1 MDDKTAAAY
10 ILIIFK
16 CALRVRMKFLK
27 HRKFAR
33 VETNELLES
42 GVNVR
47 NALACRPPTTID
59 FIGTFKLYL
68 AEICSIDTTTAAG
81 ARENGEKHRQKLN
94 KLNLYFSIIK
104 QTNRQT
110 QRGAP

>member
-1 MDDKTAAAY
+1 MDDTTAAAY

-16 CALRVRMKFLK
+16 CALRARMKFLK

-59 FIGTFKLYL
+59 FVEHSSSI

-81 ARENGEKHRQKLN
+81 AEERMAR
-94 KLNLYFSIIK
+94 IK
-104 QTNRQT
+104 TST
-110 QRGAP
+110 EIK